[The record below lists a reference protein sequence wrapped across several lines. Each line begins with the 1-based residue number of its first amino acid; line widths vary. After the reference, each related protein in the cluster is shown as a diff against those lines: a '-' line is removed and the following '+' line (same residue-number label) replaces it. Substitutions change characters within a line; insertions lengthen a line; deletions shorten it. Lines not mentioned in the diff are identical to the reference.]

1 MIYQLYLSQI
11 YESMKIKL
19 PSETVFHSIESTIKE
34 YRKYAQK
41 NISEAIPDMTI
52 DQGLVLLF
60 LNEYPEMTQKE
71 IAELVF
77 KDNASMTRMIN
88 TMVKKNYI
96 KRSMNASDR
105 RRYKLE
111 ITKKGKEVLNILP
124 PIIHHNRNSS
134 LKGISKNE
142 QAQLQAI
149 LNKIRLNC
157 QNI

>member
-1 MIYQLYLSQI
+1 
-11 YESMKIKL
+11 MKLKL
-19 PSETVFHSIESTIKE
+19 PSETVFHTIESTIKE
-34 YRKYAQK
+34 YRKFAQQ
-41 NISEAIPDMTI
+41 NISETIPEMTI

-60 LNEYPEMTQKE
+60 LNKYPEMTQKE

-88 TMVKKNYI
+88 TMVKKNFI
-96 KRSMNASDR
+96 KRSMNDSDR

-111 ITKKGKEVLNILP
+111 ITTKGKEVLETLP

-142 QAQLQAI
+142 LEQLQDI

-157 QNI
+157 QNN